1 MAEWFFAS
9 DLHGSVDRYRKL
21 FAAIEDGRPDV
32 VLLGGDLLPSGMNQ
46 FSHDS
51 DHEGGFVDGF
61 LFPEFTR
68 LKNQLGERYP
78 LIGLILGNDD
88 PRTEEESI
96 QRGDSDGL
104 WHYLHMRSIT
114 KSSFTILGYACIP
127 PSPFLLKDWER
138 YDVSRHVDAGCV
150 SPEDGWRTV
159 ETRQNEI
166 RYGTIKKDLEE
177 LSTGHSFDKVVFVF
191 HVPPYQTKLD
201 RAALDGKMVDHVPL
215 DVHIGSIAVKR
226 LIESHQPL
234 ITLHGHV
241 HESARLTQS
250 WSDRVGATWM
260 FSAAHDGPEL
270 ALVRFNPEKP
280 DEASRDLV

>member
-21 FAAIEDGRPDV
+21 FATIGRDRPDV
-32 VLLGGDLLPSGMNQ
+32 VLLGGDLLPSGMHQ
-46 FSHDS
+46 FSENGY
-51 DHEGGFVDGF
+51 HEEGFIDGF
-61 LFPEFTR
+61 LALEFTR
-68 LKNQLGERYP
+68 LKKSLGDAYP

-88 PRTEEESI
+88 PRVEEESI
-96 QRGDSDGL
+96 QQGDSDGL

-114 KSSFTILGYACIP
+114 VTSYTIFGYACIP

-138 YDVSRHVDAGCV
+138 YDVSRHVDTGSV
-150 SPEDGWRTV
+150 SPEEGWRTT
-159 ETRQNEI
+159 ETRTNDI
-166 RYGTIKKDLEE
+166 KYGTIQKDLEE
-177 LSTGHSFDKVVFVF
+177 LTAGRSLEKTVFMF

-201 RAALDGKMVDHVPL
+201 RAALDGRTVEHVPL

-226 LIESHQPL
+226 FIKSHQPL

-250 WSDRVGATWM
+250 WNDRAGETWM

-270 ALVRFNPEKP
+270 SLVVFDP
-280 DEASRDLV
+280 DRPGEARRELL